1 MNKNKIIFI
10 IISIIIAIL
19 VFWGVFLLNS
29 SSKNTANKSKTAGD
43 FVIWTYGLDK
53 TKLDE
58 VVKWFKSKAKNY
70 ESKNI
75 VVENFANYDDYK
87 ETLLSSIIS
96 WKAPDIFL
104 LNNFEKSYLENS
116 VLWINPSA
124 VNPNDFRKN
133 YKTFFVDN
141 LVKETTDQDGKKV
154 EFVMGIPVWYET
166 LGIYYNRKFNVKAS
180 DLWSW
185 AWVGNFI
192 DYLKERNPEIVPL
205 WIMNSTIDNNSDV
218 MTQFFM
224 LSESSPVTLD
234 KVSEVWVKEAFGS
247 YQTYF
252 NQVKTSSAS
261 DNPTETQYYDGQNS
275 WKTNLELFS
284 EWNEAMLVGYPS
296 MINALDEAWFNSA
309 YLFAEPFPHYFSWKW
324 KTLAKY
330 SYFVVNKNTKNE
342 TLAFDFL
349 TYLSSEEW
357 AKTFLGQFTY
367 LLPAMVTLEQDKLWE
382 KIHPSYNLTLSD
394 FYKGWDDSL
403 LSSFDKWIEISYDQE
418 LKNILK
424 DNYGYLEKF
433 KKFQKVILCKYKKIY
448 NIEDLSV
455 DCEK

>member
-1 MNKNKIIFI
+1 M
-10 IISIIIAIL
+10 
-19 VFWGVFLLNS
+19 NS
-29 SSKNTANKSKTAGD
+29 SSKNNANKSKTAGD

-53 TKLDE
+53 VKLDE

-75 VVENFANYDDYK
+75 VVENFANYADYK
-87 ETLLSSIIS
+87 ETLLASIVS
-96 WKAPDIFL
+96 WKSPDIFL
-104 LNNFEKSYLENS
+104 LDNFENSYLENN
-116 VLWINPSA
+116 VLWINPNA

-141 LVKETTDQDGKKV
+141 LLKETTDENEKKI
-154 EFVMGIPVWYET
+154 EFVKWIPIWYET
-166 LGIYYNRKFNVKAS
+166 LWIFYNRKFNVKAS

-192 DYLKERNPEIVPL
+192 DYLKERNPDIVPL
-205 WIMNSTIDNNSDV
+205 WIMNSSIDNNSDV

-224 LSESSPVTLD
+224 FSESLPISLD
-234 KVSEVWVKEAFGS
+234 EVKDVWVNEAFWS

-252 NQVKTSSAS
+252 NQLKSSNS
-261 DNPTETQYYDGQNS
+261 SESSTETQYYDWENS

-284 EWNEAMLVGYPS
+284 EWNEAMIVGYPS

-324 KTLAKY
+324 KTLVKY
-330 SYFVVNKNTKNE
+330 SYFVVNKSTKDE

-357 AKTFLGQFTY
+357 AKVFLNQFTY

-403 LSSFDKWIEISYDQE
+403 LSSFDKWIEVSYDQE
-418 LKNILK
+418 LKNIVK

-433 KKFQKVILCKYKKIY
+433 KKAQKVIMCKYKKTY
-448 NIEDLSV
+448 NLEGLSV
-455 DCEK
+455 DCDK

>member
-1 MNKNKIIFI
+1 
-10 IISIIIAIL
+10 
-19 VFWGVFLLNS
+19 
-29 SSKNTANKSKTAGD
+29 
-43 FVIWTYGLDK
+43 
-53 TKLDE
+53 
-58 VVKWFKSKAKNY
+58 
-70 ESKNI
+70 
-75 VVENFANYDDYK
+75 
-87 ETLLSSIIS
+87 LLSSIIS